1 MNELDLFDE
10 LTFIDERLIL
20 EAHETP
26 VRPHHFSGVRRAAVL
41 IAAVMMLVVTA
52 VAGDW
57 EFKAE
62 QIAQTYATEPNWG
75 YIWVED
81 GVWYQADNDTCYIQS
96 REVPLVLSEVFSPE
110 ELQYYVSCEG
120 QTLQVTLEAMIL
132 FGEDRMEYK
141 KVTSTQDDQ
150 ISLTMDN
157 YVDGE
162 AGTIIHVRRTLKIK
176 DGDDWYEYDSRYCYL
191 PNTLRFEVPY
201 GLDARFPDMQYNY
214 DGRNSA
220 VKEPE

>member
-26 VRPHHFSGVRRAAVL
+26 VRRHSFGGVRRAAVL
-41 IAAVMMLVVTA
+41 IAAVMMLVVTVA
-52 VAGDW
+52 AGDW
-57 EFKAE
+57 EFRAE

-81 GVWYQADNDTCYIQS
+81 GVWYQADNDTCYIKSQ
-96 REVPLVLSEVFSPE
+96 EIPLVLSEVFSPE

-141 KVTSTQDDQ
+141 TVTSTQDDQ

-162 AGTIIHVRRTLKIK
+162 AGTIVHVRRTLKIK
-176 DGDDWYEYDSRYCYL
+176 EGDDWYEYDNRYCYL
-191 PNTLRFEVPY
+191 PTQLGIEVPY

>member
-1 MNELDLFDE
+1 MNEMDLFDE
-10 LTFIDERLIL
+10 LTFIDEHLIL

-26 VRPHHFSGVRRAAVL
+26 VRRHHFGGVRRAAVL
-41 IAAVMMLVVTA
+41 IAAVMMLVVTVA
-52 VAGDW
+52 AGDW
-57 EFKAE
+57 EFRAE

-81 GVWYQADNDTCYIQS
+81 GVWYQADNDTCYIKSQ
-96 REVPLVLSEVFSPE
+96 EIPLVLSEVFSPE

-141 KVTSTQDDQ
+141 KVTSTQKDQ

-162 AGTIIHVRRTLKIK
+162 AGTIVHVRRTLKIK

-191 PNTLRFEVPY
+191 PNKLGIEVPY